1 MNTLEYYKK
10 DSESRESLHLKCK
23 RYYSFVNN
31 VLNSISIFLVASTG
45 LANNITTILS
55 ESSVAVGI
63 VYSVLLYLSVMIR
76 TYQTYFDVAK
86 LAENHRTSAQTYSVF
101 RETIMEYIDKD
112 KDVDDILWKN
122 YHLLN
127 ATSPDIPDHI
137 KDSSTIDQETDKDD
151 PHLDYELNRWAAGL

>member
-10 DSESRESLHLKCK
+10 NSETKENLHTECK
-23 RYYSFVNN
+23 KHYTLINN

-45 LANNITTILS
+45 LANNITTLLS
-55 ESSVAVGI
+55 DSSLPVGI

-86 LAENHRTSAQTYSVF
+86 LAENHRTSAQNYCIF
-101 RETIMEYIDKD
+101 RDTINEYIDKD
-112 KDVDDILWKN
+112 KDVDDIIWKN

-127 ATSPDIPDHI
+127 TTSPEIPQHI
-137 KDSSTIDQETDKDD
+137 IDKTIFNENESTD
-151 PHLDYELNRWAAGL
+151 PNLDYELSRWAANL

>member
-1 MNTLEYYKK
+1 MNNTLEYYKK
-10 DSESRESLHLKCK
+10 DSEIRESLHLKCK
-23 RYYSFVNN
+23 SYYSFINN
-31 VLNSISIFLVASTG
+31 ILNTVSIFLVASTG

-86 LAENHRTSAQTYSVF
+86 LSETHRTSAQSYAVF
-101 RETIMEYIDKD
+101 RDTIHEYIEKD

-127 ATSPDIPDHI
+127 TTSPEIPDHI
-137 KDSSTIDQETDKDD
+137 KNKNVAETGSDD
-151 PHLDYELNRWAAGL
+151 PQLDYELNRWAVNL